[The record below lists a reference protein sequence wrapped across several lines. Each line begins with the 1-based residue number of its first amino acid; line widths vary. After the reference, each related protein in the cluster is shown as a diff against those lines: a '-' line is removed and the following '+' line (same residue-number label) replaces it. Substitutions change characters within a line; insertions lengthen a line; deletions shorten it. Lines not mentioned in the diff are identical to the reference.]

1 MDPSRIQ
8 ELTYKNPNF
17 PASQLNE
24 ENIMI
29 PYFCDPENPFYQRQN
44 CDNETLR
51 MQNITNP
58 IVIQEMLTK
67 MIGIQYTLHV
77 ASPPLFVIMK
87 HKRTSQQH
95 ISPLCY
101 YYVMEAKLAGEATEE
116 DQEANVA
123 DGDLP
128 SSSAASMTTSAR
140 DDDSKKDKHATNPL
154 NVRATAYQRT
164 RTDMLLKALMEQF
177 PPQSMAVSG
186 AASTS
191 DVKMEK

>member
-1 MDPSRIQ
+1 
-8 ELTYKNPNF
+8 
-17 PASQLNE
+17 
-24 ENIMI
+24 
-29 PYFCDPENPFYQRQN
+29 
-44 CDNETLR
+44 
-51 MQNITNP
+51 
-58 IVIQEMLTK
+58 MLTK
-67 MIGIQYTLHV
+67 MNGIQYTLHV

-87 HKRTSQQH
+87 LRRTSQQ
-95 ISPLCY
+95 I
-101 YYVMEAKLAGEATEE
+101 KE
-116 DQEANVA
+116 DQEANAA

-128 SSSAASMTTSAR
+128 SSSAASMTTSVR
-140 DDDSKKDKHATNPL
+140 DDDSKKDKNATNPL